1 VLLKIGIFENSFI
14 FWKNQLWIKN
24 LVKQHTIMGDGN
36 SDDDDKDGGLE
47 VDGIEGGIET
57 VEDDDEDEIEDDDED
72 EIDETS

>member
-1 VLLKIGIFENSFI
+1 
-14 FWKNQLWIKN
+14 
-24 LVKQHTIMGDGN
+24 MGDGN